1 MLKRIQLKRECK
13 KLAKTL
19 CGDSPFIIF
28 QQQAYYNPEKEMIS
42 LIVNEPEDITTIT
55 SRKFF
60 KKLVEVDL
68 SIFTY
73 TILHELGHFYT
84 FTLGLV
90 TPDIMTSLEAG
101 EIYSALIEENL
112 LGIDKAFELYYNEPV
127 EKLANDQML
136 LWIEKYKNEIIK
148 FDERIKE
155 LQ

>member
-1 MLKRIQLKRECK
+1 MLKRIQLKHECK

>member
-55 SRKFF
+55 SRNFF
-60 KKLVEVDL
+60 GKLIQMDL

-84 FTLGLV
+84 FTAGMV
-90 TPDIMTSLEAG
+90 PPDIVNSLEVG
-101 EIYSALIEENL
+101 EVYKTLIDENL
-112 LGIDKAFELYYNEPV
+112 ISIEQGYKLYYNEPV

-136 LWIEKYKNEIIK
+136 IWSEKYKDEIKK